1 MSLQEYPRRARA
13 SDTFFNSLGSLTA
26 APFSFFGH
34 KGVDGLRRVLGLSE
48 GLLPQIP
55 GHPPA
60 VELVPELPL
69 PAALG
74 GVVADHQLGV
84 LGVVED
90 AQLLQAAADGGLLL
104 LPRAPAGQL
113 ALQLPAGHGLPRRQV
128 QGPLPAAVLF
138 RRGGELLG
146 LLAGELPPGVQG
158 EI

>member
-26 APFSFFGH
+26 APFSFLATKASMASAG
-34 KGVDGLRRVLGLSE
+34 S
-48 GLLPQIP
+48 P

-74 GVVADHQLGV
+74 GVVADYHLSV

-113 ALQLPAGHGLPRRQV
+113 AL
-128 QGPLPAAVLF
+128 
-138 RRGGELLG
+138 
-146 LLAGELPPGVQG
+146 
-158 EI
+158 